1 MGFPELLALSLAGNI
16 ILGFAFIGAKSKL
29 ERAIHSLI
37 EVGEGR
43 AEISRVAGGIAVT
56 HKIIKDDKANNC

>member
-16 ILGFAFIGAKSKL
+16 ILGLAFIRASARL
-29 ERAIHSLI
+29 ERAVHSLI